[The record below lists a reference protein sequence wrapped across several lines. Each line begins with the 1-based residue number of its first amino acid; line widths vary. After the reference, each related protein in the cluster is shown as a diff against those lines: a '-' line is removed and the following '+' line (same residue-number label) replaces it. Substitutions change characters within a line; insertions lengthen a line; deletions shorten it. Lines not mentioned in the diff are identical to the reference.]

1 MAYVTV
7 PKDLAQV
14 KPKFLFNLTKRQLIC
29 FGGGALLGLPVCIL
43 TKGAIGTTPAT
54 LLMLILML
62 PCFMFGVYEK
72 NGQPLEKLLHYYV
85 QSRFIRP
92 KQRPYQTNNFYG
104 LLQKQQAIDQEVAAI
119 VRHPTPARRPSA

>member
-14 KPKFLFNLTKRQLIC
+14 KPKFMFNLTKRQLIC
-29 FGGGALLGLPVCIL
+29 FGGGALLGLPVFFL

-72 NGQPLEKLLHYYV
+72 NGQPLEKLVGYYI
-85 QSRFIRP
+85 QSRLIRP